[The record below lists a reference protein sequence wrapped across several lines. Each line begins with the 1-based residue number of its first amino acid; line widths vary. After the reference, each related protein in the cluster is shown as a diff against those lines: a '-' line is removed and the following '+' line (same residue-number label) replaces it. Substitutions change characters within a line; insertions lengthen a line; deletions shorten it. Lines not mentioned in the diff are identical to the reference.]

1 MKKFVYLMS
10 VLLIASIG
18 TVAKADTDKAIR
30 FQELPAKSQKFI
42 HKYFTQNDI
51 VYAKVERTLTSKS
64 YEVVLK
70 DGTNID
76 FDKKG
81 EWTEVDMQ
89 TRSVPSSIV
98 PSQIATY
105 INEAYP
111 TAIIEKISRNRRH
124 YEVELSNRIEVK
136 FDAKSFRVIKHETD

>member
-1 MKKFVYLMS
+1 MS

-42 HKYFTQNDI
+42 HTYFAQNDI

-89 TRSVPSSIV
+89 TRSVPNSIV

-105 INEAYP
+105 INETYP

-136 FDAKSFRVIKHETD
+136 FDAKSFKVIKHETD